1 MNEHLNPMAL
11 RLSGHAQAQ
20 ESVNEEEATFV
31 ICEIIETSSKVP
43 SCPSIPLKKERDGGR
58 ERDR

>member
-1 MNEHLNPMAL
+1 MTL

-20 ESVNEEEATFV
+20 ESVNEEATFV
-31 ICEIIETSSKVP
+31 ICEIIETSSKL
-43 SCPSIPLKKERDGGR
+43 SLSLQRLSRSIPLKKEREGGR

>member
-1 MNEHLNPMAL
+1 MAL

-20 ESVNEEEATFV
+20 ESVNEEATFV
-31 ICEIIETSSKVP
+31 ICEIIETSSKL
-43 SCPSIPLKKERDGGR
+43 SLQRLSRSIPLKKEREGGR